1 MQNDQ
6 NLDERGRRFLV
17 IRRPPDWLKAFGMAP
32 TKEALALSFT
42 QNLKRLCW
50 EHEINAQDIAD
61 RLGVTPRSA
70 RRWLGGAALPGL
82 DKIYQLA
89 ELLDTTPR
97 ALLREVERGAAQYP
111 EGTLEACNLAATRGV
126 IERPLTGILCDWLT
140 IATAIPDERYR
151 SAWLALTRLE
161 VGDERLLLSRGKIY
175 ADGRVIGRLERSK
188 GQPVNGARKILWAWS
203 GLAFRPPASD
213 VGGTGGAG
221 LVPRDCYNFVKRC
234 LLAVVSHARSRVAR
248 GAGEDDLESY
258 IRHAEGQT
266 RLSKNREALAL
277 YTHRLGDAPAN
288 VDYLRA
294 VSEDLGKLAQDLSDE
309 EREAETAFWRGRWS
323 DLIEWPVR
331 ATTVDRLDLALELAV
346 SPGTRP
352 QDLRGVTLPH
362 QVGWRSQ
369 IASEDGRTEYAGRRR
384 NPLAARGEA
393 PMLTVYTKTD
403 RPGVLRAEVRLPR
416 VTYHNGKKA
425 LGVLG
430 SAEWARDIFDALVPW
445 DVGLNMDG
453 SRSGP
458 ERLAVPVLDL
468 GELECVELESGDLPV
483 RPYSGHEA
491 KTARRLLRQGLTLV
505 KRYAAI
511 YILASALAHGP
522 ARAELVDTEEHTEQ
536 QPRTGTP
543 HEIAAHT
550 LIDLE
555 DLYET
560 ITGLESYRRH
570 FHPESEGY
578 QVWAARGVGGVDAEV
593 SAWVRERLGG
603 DVALEWP
610 GQARRVSLAGE
621 PGALAL
627 VSSLDGQLLLEPATI
642 YRDDTGV

>member
-1 MQNDQ
+1 
-6 NLDERGRRFLV
+6 
-17 IRRPPDWLKAFGMAP
+17 MAP
-32 TKEALALSFT
+32 TRDALTLSFG
-42 QNLKRLCW
+42 QNLRRLCW
-50 EHEINAQDIAD
+50 EHEISADDIAA
-61 RLGVTPRSA
+61 RLDVTGRSA
-70 RRWLGGAALPGL
+70 RRWLGGAALPAL
-82 DKIYQLA
+82 DRVYQLA

-111 EGTLEACNLAATRGV
+111 EGTIEACNVAASRGV
-126 IERPLTGILCDWLT
+126 IERALTGILPDYL
-140 IATAIPDERYR
+140 IIGTAIPDERYR

-161 VGDERLLLSRGKIY
+161 VGDERLLLSRGKVY

-188 GQPVNGARKILWAWS
+188 GQPVNGSRKILWHFT

-221 LVPRDCYNFVKRC
+221 LHPRDCYAFVKRSI
-234 LLAVVSHARSRVAR
+234 LAVVSHARGRVDAAR
-248 GAGEDDLESY
+248 GEDELDVY
-258 IRHAEGQT
+258 IRHHEGQT
-266 RLSKNREALAL
+266 TLSKSRQALAL
-277 YTHRLGDAPAN
+277 YQHQLGDTAPNA
-288 VDYLRA
+288 DYLRA
-294 VSEDLGKLAQDLSDE
+294 VSADLGQLAQDLSDE
-309 EREAETAFWRGRWS
+309 EREEETAFWRGRWS
-323 DLIEWPVR
+323 DLLEWPVR
-331 ATTVDRLDLALELAV
+331 ATTVDRLDLAVELAV
-346 SPGTRP
+346 SMGTRP

-393 PMLTVYTKTD
+393 PMLTVYTKAD

-416 VTYHNGKKA
+416 VTYHNAKKA
-425 LGVLG
+425 LGPL
-430 SAEWARDIFDALVPW
+430 SAAEWARDIFDALLPV
-445 DVGLNMDG
+445 DVGLDM
-453 SRSGP
+453 SG
-458 ERLAVPVLDL
+458 EGTGADRLAVPLLDL

-505 KRYAAI
+505 KRYAAV
-511 YILASALAHGP
+511 YILASTLSGGP
-522 ARAELVDTEEHTEQ
+522 ARAELIDTDEHVEQ

-543 HEIAAHT
+543 HEIAAHHV
-550 LIDLE
+550 IDLP

-570 FHPESEGY
+570 FHPDAEGY
-578 QVWAARGVGGVDAEV
+578 AAWAARGVGGLDAEV

-603 DVALEWP
+603 DVALAWP
-610 GQARRVSLAGE
+610 GVSRRVSLAGE

-627 VSSLDGQLLLEPATI
+627 MSALDGQLLLEPATI